1 MANQM
6 STFAIVNEN
15 GENAIMDGLMK
26 KLRLVTTGG
35 NRRRN
40 RQRSSSIVGGNNGL
54 AHSDSVSLRARRMLQ
69 SIQSEDAATMLTASP
84 VDTLAHTGSSGQLDP
99 PLASPLF
106 ARKRRTSVDVQG
118 QQHHLL
124 QTPIS
129 ATSTSF
135 FPQLMASRST
145 STRFVRTRK
154 TSKRPPAFDASRSS
168 LPTRMRARRF
178 STK

>member
-1 MANQM
+1 
-6 STFAIVNEN
+6 
-15 GENAIMDGLMK
+15 MDGLMK

-84 VDTLAHTGSSGQLDP
+84 VDTLTHTGSSSGQLDP

-118 QQHHLL
+118 QQQHHLL

>member
-1 MANQM
+1 
-6 STFAIVNEN
+6 
-15 GENAIMDGLMK
+15 MK

-54 AHSDSVSLRARRMLQ
+54 VHSDSVSLRARRMLQ
-69 SIQSEDAATMLTASP
+69 SIQSEDATMLTASP
-84 VDTLAHTGSSGQLDP
+84 VDALTNNSSGHMDP

-118 QQHHLL
+118 QQQHHHLL

-135 FPQLMASRST
+135 LPQLLASRST
-145 STRFVRTRK
+145 STRYVRTRK